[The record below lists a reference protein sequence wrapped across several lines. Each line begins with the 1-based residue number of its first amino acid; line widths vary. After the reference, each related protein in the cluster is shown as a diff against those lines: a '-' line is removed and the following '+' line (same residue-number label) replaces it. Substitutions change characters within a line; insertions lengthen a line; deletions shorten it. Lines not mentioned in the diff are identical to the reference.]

1 MEKIYTA
8 FVSSVSTL
16 TQKRKNVYDALL
28 DLQVLPIGMEHFA
41 VASGTENSESEIK
54 MLIDASDFFIL
65 LLGRDYG
72 SIIEEREISYT
83 AFEYEYAVEKKKKIF
98 VISCYEF
105 QKLLGENVEKLTDD
119 EKKQR
124 DFGLTIVART
134 AENRSESVQ
143 TLVTRF
149 IGIQKNNVNS
159 SNIGWK
165 RVRDDAADE
174 ETWKE
179 EHECFNI
186 SGTWYHVHLSDIDEN
201 YIRIGTITIQQN
213 FQQKE
218 YQEIIMSGNNYDVS
232 FYDSSRNCLVEI
244 PETLTTFTGEY
255 KLQDTGNIT
264 GIFSSE
270 VRSEDRKFRSRRI
283 ARGGYRG
290 IHDFRLKTNKPKE
303 KPTSIEGN
311 FYDVAP
317 SSKQGWIFLFRE
329 EADRDACVME
339 KRKSIIE
346 ER

>member
-16 TQKRKNVYDALL
+16 TQKRKYVYDTLL
-28 DLQVLPIGMEHFA
+28 DQQVLPIGMEHFA
-41 VASGTENSESEIK
+41 VASGTEFSVSEIE

-72 SIIEEREISYT
+72 SIIEERGISYT
-83 AFEYEYAVEKKKKIF
+83 AFEYEYAVKKKKKIF

-105 QKLLGENVEKLTDD
+105 QKLLDEEVEKLTDD

-124 DFGLTIVART
+124 DFGLTIVGKK
-134 AENRSESVQ
+134 EEKPSESVQ

-149 IGIQKNNVNS
+149 IGGQKNNVNS

-174 ETWKE
+174 ETWKK

-186 SGTWYHVHLSDIDEN
+186 SGTWHHVHLSDIDKN

-213 FQQKE
+213 FQQEE
-218 YQEIIMSGNNYDVS
+218 YQEIIMTGNNYNVS
-232 FYDSSRNCLVEI
+232 FYDSSKKCLVEI

-264 GIFSSE
+264 GIFSSD
-270 VRSEDRKFRSRRI
+270 VKSEDRKFK
-283 ARGGYRG
+283 ARKIIKGGHRG
-290 IHDFRLKTNKPKE
+290 IHDFRLKTNKPEE

-317 SSKQGWIFLFRE
+317 SSKQGWIFLFHE